1 MGIDKGITIKMS
13 LEIPEA
19 PALNSTNGTYP
30 RVGATVHTEILI
42 VGGSVGGCAAALAA
56 LRNGRRVILVE
67 ESDWIGGQLTSQAVP
82 PDEHGWIESF
92 GCTASYR
99 SFREGV
105 RAYYRKYY
113 PLREKYRS
121 VRNLNPGNGWV
132 SPLCHE
138 PRVALAVLEGMLAPY
153 LSAGR
158 LTLLTSHRA
167 TGCDVDGDRV
177 RAVSLCNLRTGAVVV
192 VEANYVIDGTD
203 LGELLPLSGTDYVTG
218 FESRRVTGEPRAP
231 LEAQPGNSQAFS
243 FCFVLDYAV
252 NQESAPIARPAN
264 YDFWRSFIPP
274 LAPAWP
280 GPLLSW
286 TITHPR
292 LMTPTT
298 YHFDPENEP
307 SRAFAGLWTYRRILD
322 RTLFDDGAFPSDL
335 CTVNWPQTDYLRGDL
350 CTCNDEDRAVH
361 LAEARQ
367 QSLSLVYWLQTEA
380 PGPDAPGSHGRIG
393 WPSLRLRGD
402 VTGSGES
409 DLGLARM
416 PYIRESRRISA
427 ETTIVEQHVSAA
439 CRPGEGPGSERGE
452 RYFDSV
458 GIGYYR
464 IDLHPSTGGDN
475 YIDVES
481 LPFQIPLGALIPV
494 RMENLLPAAKNI
506 GTTHITNGCYR
517 VHPVEWNI
525 GEAAGALAAFC
536 LANRRTPR
544 EVRNTPRLLA
554 DFQRTIVSQGFE
566 LAWPENLAL
575 DEGDPHRHAR

>member
-1 MGIDKGITIKMS
+1 MENHSS
-13 LEIPEA
+13 LHERE
-19 PALNSTNGTYP
+19 
-30 RVGATVHTEILI
+30 TEILI
-42 VGGSVGGCAAALAA
+42 VGGGVGGCAAALAA
-56 LRNGRRVILVE
+56 LRSGKRVIMTE

-99 SFREGV
+99 KFRNQV
-105 RAYYRKYY
+105 REYYRAYY
-113 PLREKYRS
+113 PLRDEYRN

-138 PRVALAVLEGMLAPY
+138 PRVALAVLEGMFARY
-153 LSAGR
+153 LSAGS
-158 LTLLTSHRA
+158 LTLLTSCRA
-167 TGCDVDGDRV
+167 IECDVEGDRIRSV
-177 RAVSLCNLRTGAVVV
+177 RLRDTRTHSESIIRAQ
-192 VEANYVIDGTD
+192 YVLDGTD
-203 LGELLPLSGTDYVTG
+203 LGELLPLTGTEYVTG
-218 FESRRVTGEPRAP
+218 FESRRVTGEPGAP

-243 FCFVLDYAV
+243 FCFILDHVTNREATII
-252 NQESAPIARPAN
+252 ERPVH
-264 YDFWRSFIPP
+264 YDFWRTFIPR
-274 LAPAWP
+274 LTPAWP

-298 YHFDPENEP
+298 YNFDPENEP

-322 RTLFDDGAFPSDL
+322 RRLFAEGAFPSDL

-350 CTCNDEDRAVH
+350 CTCDDEDRARH

-380 PGPDAPGSHGRIG
+380 PRPDGRSG

-402 VTGSGES
+402 LTGSAEA
-409 DLGLARM
+409 DLGLAKM
-416 PYIRESRRISA
+416 PYIRESRRILA
-427 ETTIVEQHVSAA
+427 ETTIVEQDVASA
-439 CRPGEGPGSERGE
+439 CRPGKKLARHYS
-452 RYFDSV
+452 DSV
-458 GIGYYR
+458 GVGYYR

-481 LPFQIPLGALIPV
+481 LPFQIPLGSLIPV
-494 RMENLLPAAKNI
+494 RIENLLPAGKNI

-525 GEAAGALAAFC
+525 GEASGALVAFC
-536 LANRRTPR
+536 LDNHLTPR
-544 EVRNTPRLLA
+544 EVRNTPRRLA
-554 DFQRTIVSQGFE
+554 DFQRSLISQGFE
-566 LAWPENLAL
+566 LAWPENLTL
-575 DEGDPHRHAR
+575 EEGDPHRHAS